1 MSGPALIIIF
11 LASMVYLF
19 VTIVRFK
26 MNPFFSMISAAIAIG
41 VLAGMDLNELVG
53 GITSGFGSIC
63 AGLGIVVAMGFLLGG
78 MLSEAGATD
87 SLADATLRTFG
98 EKRASLAMNITGYIV
113 SIPVFYGSA

>member
-1 MSGPALIIIF
+1 MSGPALIILF

-41 VLAGMDLNELVG
+41 VLAGMDLNELVN

-63 AGLGIVVAMGFLLGG
+63 AGWALL
-78 MLSEAGATD
+78 LPWASFSAACFPKPERP
-87 SLADATLRTFG
+87 TLWPTR
-98 EKRASLAMNITGYIV
+98 R
-113 SIPVFYGSA
+113 

>member
-1 MSGPALIIIF
+1 MSGPALIILF

-41 VLAGMDLNELVG
+41 VLAGMDLNELVN

-63 AGLGIVVAMGFLLGG
+63 AGLGIVVAMASF
-78 MLSEAGATD
+78 SAACFPKPERP
-87 SLADATLRTFG
+87 TLWPTR
-98 EKRASLAMNITGYIV
+98 R
-113 SIPVFYGSA
+113 